1 MSVAQD
7 IISQLRAENRLEL
20 TDYETKQILSCYDFP
35 LPREKLTSSAQQA
48 AEFAAEIGGPV
59 VLKLISPAAIH
70 KSDIGGVKIGVQGR
84 QEVQD
89 AFAEIMGRAVNI
101 PVQGVLV
108 QEYIGQG
115 SELILG
121 VASDPTFGR
130 VIMFGLGG
138 IFVELLEDVAFRVVP
153 LSRQDARQ
161 IVEETRAYTLLRGL
175 RGRPAVDVEAVVE
188 LIVKLS
194 RLADELRAD
203 LAELD
208 INPLF
213 AVGGSNLL
221 AVDTRAALTAKR
233 NGAEKA

>member
-1 MSVAQD
+1 MSVTQD
-7 IISQLRAENRLEL
+7 IISRLRAENRLEL
-20 TDYETKQILSCYDFP
+20 TDYETKQILSRYGFP
-35 LPREKLTSSAQQA
+35 LPREKLVASAREA
-48 AEFAAEIGGPV
+48 AEVAAEMGGPV

-70 KSDIGGVKIGVQGR
+70 KSDIGGVKIGLQGR

-89 AFAEIMGRAVNI
+89 AFAEIMGRAAHM
-101 PVQGVLV
+101 PTQGVLV
-108 QEYIGQG
+108 QEYIDRG

-121 VASDPTFGR
+121 LAPDPTFGR

-161 IVEETRAYTLLRGL
+161 MVEETKAYTLLRGL

-188 LIVKLS
+188 LIMKLS
-194 RLADELRAD
+194 RLADGLREE

-213 AVGGSNLL
+213 AVGGDRLL
-221 AVDTRAALTAKR
+221 AVDTRAALTARR
-233 NGAEKA
+233 NGGQRA

>member
-1 MSVAQD
+1 MNIAQD
-7 IISQLRAENRLEL
+7 VVTQLRAENRLEL

-35 LPREKLTSSAQQA
+35 LPREKLVTSAPQA

-70 KSDIGGVKIGVQGR
+70 KSDIGGVKVGVRGR
-84 QEVQD
+84 REVQD
-89 AFAEIMGRAVNI
+89 AFAEITGRAAHI
-101 PVQGVLV
+101 PMQGVLV

-153 LSRQDARQ
+153 LGRQDARLM
-161 IVEETRAYTLLRGL
+161 IEETKAYTLLRGL

-188 LIVKLS
+188 LVVKLS

-221 AVDTRAALTAKR
+221 AVDTRAALTGRR
-233 NGAEKA
+233 NGEEEA